1 MGDPFGV
8 PIFNILV
15 ARYADVRTSEQY
27 YIGLLSISFIV
38 TAPYM
43 SLPRWQENYLPPLQ
57 HKKIN
62 PVW

>member
-1 MGDPFGV
+1 MGDPLGAQIFGM
-8 PIFNILV
+8 LV
-15 ARYADVRTSEQY
+15 SRPADVQTPQQY